1 MIIEATFSIKF
12 QSSFPSTKSLQ
23 LFLYYSKCQIT
34 YYSTIEDEQSDK
46 FKLLSPLCWLC
57 VSKHDISIIAISNVF
72 VDVRRK
78 LVDKLKKWLD

>member
-1 MIIEATFSIKF
+1 MQIPIVIPCYKMITPLS
-12 QSSFPSTKSLQ
+12 
-23 LFLYYSKCQIT
+23 YYARCQIT

-57 VSKHDISIIAISNVF
+57 VSKHDISIIAITNVF